1 MASLGGYF
9 SGLLGLDS
17 YGGMSDNEIAL
28 KQQQEMSLF
37 NAMIDRQQ
45 TQYMAQNQMK
55 WQVEGMQNAGLNPV
69 LAATGGLQP
78 TSAGAV
84 QQGKV
89 PTTTENSLTSAAK
102 LATIIAGIAMKNP
115 KLISIGIGTPIN
127 ENKSHTNNTYN
138 NNKFYK
144 K

>member
-1 MASLGGYF
+1 MASIGGYF
-9 SGLLGLDS
+9 NGLLGTDG
-17 YGGMSDNEIAL
+17 YGFMSDNQINLE
-28 KQQQEMSLF
+28 QQKEMSLY
-37 NAMIDRQQ
+37 NAMLERAQ

-89 PTTTENSLTSAAK
+89 PTTTENSLTSAAR

-138 NNKFYK
+138 NNTFYK